1 MNRAQARA
9 LHLSLLM
16 DHIRADPY
24 PSSTHMDLVEQSLPA
39 SPEMAAD
46 YMQILAEKVSSTN
59 HPSPSM
65 LRRLGVVAELFP
77 AR

>member
-1 MNRAQARA
+1 
-9 LHLSLLM
+9 
-16 DHIRADPY
+16 
-24 PSSTHMDLVEQSLPA
+24 
-39 SPEMAAD
+39 MAAD
-46 YMQILAEKVSSTN
+46 YMQILAEKVASTN